1 MKTILVGFDG
11 SEPAVRA
18 AQEAA
23 KLAKET
29 GATVRL
35 ACVVPPVWL
44 PSADIT
50 GTLYTE
56 LHDSQRARGQAMLDE
71 QTALLEKTGVT
82 VEPMLGEGAPADEL
96 ARLSEAP
103 EVGMI
108 AVGNASHRGLARV
121 FLGSVSYRLLHLAKK
136 PVLVVP

>member
-11 SEPAVRA
+11 SEPSVRA
-18 AQEAA
+18 AQQAVT
-23 KLAKET
+23 LAKQT
-29 GATVRL
+29 GAGLLL

-56 LHDSQRARGQAMLDE
+56 LQQSQQARGRALIDAQA
-71 QTALLEKTGVT
+71 ALLKDTGVAVET
-82 VEPMLGEGAPADEL
+82 VLGQGAPADEL
-96 ARLSEAP
+96 ARLAEAP
-103 EVGMI
+103 EVELI

-121 FLGSVSYRLLHLAKK
+121 FLGSVTYRLLHLAKK
-136 PVLVVP
+136 PVLVVH

>member
-1 MKTILVGFDG
+1 
-11 SEPAVRA
+11 
-18 AQEAA
+18 
-23 KLAKET
+23 
-29 GATVRL
+29 
-35 ACVVPPVWL
+35 VVPPVWL

-56 LHDSQRARGQAMLDE
+56 LHDSQRARGQAMVRE
-71 QTALLEKTGVT
+71 QQAALEKTGVQ
-82 VEPMLGEGAPADEL
+82 VEAVLGEGAPADEL
-96 ARLSEAP
+96 AKLAEAP
-103 EVGMI
+103 EVAWI